1 MKIQSFEFNMFG
13 VNTYIIFDTATCEA
27 AVVDPGMTAARECAR
42 IDNYIESNGLRVK
55 YLINTHMHIDH
66 LFGDEY
72 IEKKYGV
79 GISASTDDSILS
91 SRIAEQARM
100 FRLRTDMPEMLKVD
114 NPLKNGD
121 RLMLGS
127 EPIDIIAVPGH
138 SPGSIALYCPESKF
152 VVTGDA
158 LFKNSIGRTDLPGG
172 SHEQLISSIT
182 KRLLTLPPDT
192 TVYPGHG
199 PSTTIESELRHNPFL

>member
-72 IEKKYGV
+72 IEKNT
-79 GISASTDDSILS
+79 A
-91 SRIAEQARM
+91 
-100 FRLRTDMPEMLKVD
+100 
-114 NPLKNGD
+114 
-121 RLMLGS
+121 
-127 EPIDIIAVPGH
+127 
-138 SPGSIALYCPESKF
+138 
-152 VVTGDA
+152 
-158 LFKNSIGRTDLPGG
+158 
-172 SHEQLISSIT
+172 
-182 KRLLTLPPDT
+182 
-192 TVYPGHG
+192 
-199 PSTTIESELRHNPFL
+199 

>member
-13 VNTYIIFDTATCEA
+13 VNTYIIFDTNTCEA
-27 AVVDPGMTAARECAR
+27 AIVDPGMTTERECAR

-72 IEKKYGV
+72 IAKKYGV

-127 EPIDIIAVPGH
+127 ESIDIIAVPGH

>member
-27 AVVDPGMTAARECAR
+27 AVVDPGMTAAGECAR
-42 IDNYIESNGLRVK
+42 IDNYIESNGLHVK

-72 IEKKYGV
+72 IEEKYGV

-121 RLMLGS
+121 RLMLGA

>member
-121 RLMLGS
+121 RLMLGA

-199 PSTTIESELRHNPFL
+199 PSTTIESELCHNPFL

>member
-72 IEKKYGV
+72 IAKKYGV

-114 NPLKNGD
+114 NPLKNDD
-121 RLMLGS
+121 RLMLGA

>member
-121 RLMLGS
+121 RLMLGT

>member
-1 MKIQSFEFNMFG
+1 MKIQSFEFNLFG

-27 AVVDPGMTAARECAR
+27 AIVDPGMTTERECAR
-42 IDNYIESNGLRVK
+42 IDNYIESNGLHVK

-72 IEKKYGV
+72 IAKKYGT

-100 FRLRTDMPEMLKVD
+100 FRLRTDMPEALKVD

-121 RLMLGS
+121 RLMLGA

-172 SHEQLISSIT
+172 SYEQLISSIT